1 MPTIVLEA
9 MASKLPI
16 ASSNIQPMTNILK
29 DSAVFFNPKDINSIY
44 TNLERLI
51 IDNNFRKKLSSK
63 SFNLSKKY
71 KWFLISK
78 QTFEFICKI
87 NT

>member
-51 IDNNFRKKLSSK
+51 LDNNFRKKLSSK
-63 SFNLSKKY
+63 S
-71 KWFLISK
+71 LIYLK
-78 QTFEFICKI
+78 NI
-87 NT
+87 NGF